1 MRWKPSI
8 AQIWRMGVLSIHQGS
23 PPLMPPPSSSS
34 QTSATTWTTAVETL
48 VRSTGSH
55 PASRNRKWRRFSIT
69 SWSKT
74 NWTKVRRPAFI
85 PPVFCIGCLNPSALH
100 AKACLE
106 LASDICLLSL
116 RFSDF
121 FGFKISSVEKLISPT
136 ITLENWF
143 YNNMWVFP
151 NGFEINLNLIVGEGL
166 LWTESFIHKADV
178 QPSQYLTF

>member
-1 MRWKPSI
+1 MVMWTLVTKSMRWKPSI

-34 QTSATTWTTAVETL
+34 QTSATTWTMAVETL
-48 VRSTGSH
+48 ARSTGSH
-55 PASRNRKWRRFSIT
+55 PDSRNRKWHQFSIT

-74 NWTKVRRPAFI
+74 NWTKVKRLAFI
-85 PPVFCIGCLNPSALH
+85 PTIFCIGFLNLSAVH

-106 LASDICLLSL
+106 LVSEICLLSL

-121 FGFKISSVEKLISPT
+121 FGFKISSVKKLISTT

-143 YNNMWVFP
+143 YNN
-151 NGFEINLNLIVGEGL
+151 I
-166 LWTESFIHKADV
+166 
-178 QPSQYLTF
+178 